1 MKRFFPLQI
10 READGE
16 AACEAASTLGKKAG
30 AATATKKKMDSER
43 NQAQKGSVFFL

>member
-16 AACEAASTLGKKAG
+16 AACEAASMRLERQPLQRKK
-30 AATATKKKMDSER
+30 
-43 NQAQKGSVFFL
+43 